1 MTTATGIERVYCRVA
16 NCNGV
21 ILSRSYD
28 GAWISRHSGRT
39 LKIRG
44 TVTLEADCNRGHVTV
59 VRVDG
64 DEVSGV
70 L

>member
-1 MTTATGIERVYCRVA
+1 MMAQATERVYCRR
-16 NCNGV
+16 CNGV

-44 TVTLEADCNRGHVTV
+44 KVTLEADCNRGHVTILL
-59 VRVDG
+59 VDG
-64 DEVSGV
+64 DEVSV
-70 L
+70 VM